1 MGLSLQ
7 KGQALS
13 LKKNDGAALTQV
25 RMGLG
30 WDSAAPVK
38 RGLFGG
44 LKKAA
49 EIDLDASAIFF
60 DAAGKAVDT
69 VFFNQLRSKDGSTQH
84 TGDNLTGEGDGDDET
99 IMVNLPNVSPAVAQ
113 IVFVISSYSRQ
124 TFDLVENAFC
134 RLVDDSTPGSPEVA
148 RFQLTDSGT
157 HTAMIMAKVSREGT
171 GWSFT
176 AIGDRA
182 NGRTA
187 MDLIQPAANAL

>member
-7 KGQALS
+7 KGQSLS
-13 LKKNDGAALTQV
+13 LKKNDGASLTRV

-38 RGLFGG
+38 RGFFGT
-44 LKKAA
+44 KKAA

-60 DAAGKAVDT
+60 DAAGTALDT
-69 VFFNQLRSKDGSTQH
+69 VFFNQLQSKDGSTRH
-84 TGDNLTGEGDGDDET
+84 TGDNLTGEGEGDDEQ
-99 IMVNLPNVSPAVAQ
+99 ILVDLPAVSPAVAQ

-124 TFDLVENAFC
+124 TFDRIENAFC

-148 RFQLTDSGT
+148 RFQLTDSGN

-171 GWSFT
+171 GWTFK

-187 MDLIQPAANAL
+187 MDLIQPAAAAL

>member
-7 KGQALS
+7 KGQSLS
-13 LKKNDGAALTQV
+13 LKKNDGASLTKV

-38 RGLFGG
+38 RGFFGT
-44 LKKAA
+44 KKAA

-69 VFFNQLRSKDGSTQH
+69 VFFNQLQSKDGSTKH
-84 TGDNLTGEGDGDDET
+84 TGDNLTGEGEGDDET
-99 IMVNLPNVSPAVAQ
+99 ILVDLAGVSAAVTQ

-124 TFDLVENAFC
+124 TFNEVENAFC
-134 RLVDDSTPGSPEVA
+134 RLVDDSTAGSPEVA

-157 HTAMIMAKVSREGT
+157 HTAMIMAKVSREGS
-171 GWSFT
+171 GWSFK
-176 AIGDRA
+176 AIGERA
-182 NGRTA
+182 NGRTV
-187 MDLIQPAANAL
+187 MDLIQPAAASL

>member
-7 KGQALS
+7 KGQSLS
-13 LKKNDGAALTQV
+13 LKKNDGASLTRV

-38 RGLFGG
+38 RGFFGT
-44 LKKAA
+44 KKAA

-60 DAAGKAVDT
+60 DASGKALDT
-69 VFFNQLRSKDGSTQH
+69 VFFNQLQSKDGSTQH
-84 TGDNLTGEGDGDDET
+84 TGDNLTGEGEGDDET
-99 IMVNLPNVSPAVAQ
+99 ILVDLAGVSAAVTQ

-124 TFDLVENAFC
+124 TFDQIENAFC
-134 RLVDDSTPGSPEVA
+134 RLVDDSTAGAPEVA

-157 HTAMIMAKVSREGT
+157 HTAMIMAKVSRDGA
-171 GWSFT
+171 GWSFK

-182 NGRTA
+182 NGRTV
-187 MDLIQPAANAL
+187 MDLIQPAAATL

>member
-13 LKKNDGAALTQV
+13 LKKNDGASLTRV

-30 WDSAAPVK
+30 WDSAAPTK

-49 EIDLDASAIFF
+49 DVDLDASAIFF
-60 DAAGKAVDT
+60 DGSGKAVDT
-69 VFFNQLRSKDGSTQH
+69 VFFNQLQSKDGSTKH
-84 TGDNLTGEGDGDDET
+84 TGDNLTGEGEGDDET
-99 IMVNLPNVSPAVAQ
+99 ILVDLSKVSPAVAQ

-124 TFDLVENAFC
+124 TFDSVENAFC
-134 RLVDDSTPGSPEVA
+134 RLIDDSTAGSPEVA

-157 HTAMIMAKVSREGT
+157 HTAMIMAKVSRDGT
-171 GWSFT
+171 GWNFT

-187 MDLIQPAANAL
+187 MDLIQPAASAL